1 MDDALGPGYDY
12 WKSIKSPNELGMSD
26 EGTIKALSNDISGLT
41 IIFPSFLSKRL
52 RFFSLLTILFTVA
65 PVVLYV
71 EQNFSLLLGT
81 EILPE
86 TAMKDII

>member
-1 MDDALGPGYDY
+1 
-12 WKSIKSPNELGMSD
+12 MSL
-26 EGTIKALSNDISGLT
+26 EKSNDMRGLT
-41 IIFPSFLSKRL
+41 TIFPSFLRSRL
-52 RFFSLLTILFTVA
+52 RFFSLDTMLFTVA

-86 TAMKDII
+86 TAMKDIS

>member
-1 MDDALGPGYDY
+1 M
-12 WKSIKSPNELGMSD
+12 
-26 EGTIKALSNDISGLT
+26 
-41 IIFPSFLSKRL
+41 
-52 RFFSLLTILFTVA
+52 LFTVA

-86 TAMKDII
+86 TAMNDINCTSRSVSSKSFNAERIE